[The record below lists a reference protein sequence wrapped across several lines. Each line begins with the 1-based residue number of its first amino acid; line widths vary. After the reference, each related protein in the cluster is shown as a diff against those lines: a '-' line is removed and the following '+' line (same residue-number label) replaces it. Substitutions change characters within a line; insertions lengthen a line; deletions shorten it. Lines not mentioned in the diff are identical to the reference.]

1 MSHII
6 TWKLFLE
13 ALRNPEDNVDLF
25 KITSLVEPGKPFN
38 AYSVMKGKNERTCI
52 NFHISQILNRLKTG
66 RIPEPSPDYE
76 QGADELYFYQYVLE
90 WLEKTGSGSLSEDV
104 LASNFR
110 VEKIN
115 RKRNEETNEFEPEY
129 TGEKITRSD
138 ANDLKRQ
145 ELKSDPDAFRAKV
158 PFSGNTTLS
167 LKNPPKPK
175 ISDSEKWQK
184 QRKPKSFKL
193 SSQGLE
199 KLFKFFD
206 ERYISFYQAD
216 KAYGDNEDQIAYW
229 SAIYPELLDILKS
242 GRWIWEIS
250 GQRQVITDKDNRDY
264 GLGLRITP
272 PEAARQLTELEF
284 DNTRREMDR
293 KNRWEEY
300 GTSEFLQ
307 NIKTRS
313 KKRVEGREVEILAD
327 GTIRVPVKG
336 TSEENDRH
344 RLFFTDDRGKLAKI
358 FSIRKTN
365 MRGGYFVSYIGRE
378 RQVFDSK
385 SIQDILNF
393 VDSDR
398 KQITLPKIGFTIKKE
413 PRFPY
418 RTIPSDKGEL
428 RDTLFKYYDLWRK
441 KEGLE
446 PFERTTTIP
455 TKDVETQDSTD
466 VSVTS
471 TTAQFGPDGTIYRKQ
486 R

>member
-1 MSHII
+1 MNHVIN
-6 TWKLFLE
+6 WQLFLE
-13 ALRNPEDNVDLF
+13 AIRNPEDSVDLF
-25 KITSLVEPGKPFN
+25 KITSLIEPDKPFN

-66 RIPEPSPDYE
+66 RIPEPVSDYE
-76 QGADELYFYQYVLE
+76 PGADELYFYQYVLE
-90 WLEKTGSGSLSEDV
+90 WLEKTGSASLSEDV
-104 LASNFR
+104 LARNFR

-115 RKRNEETNEFEPEY
+115 RKRDPKTNEFDTEY
-129 TGEKITRSD
+129 TDEKITRLE

-158 PFSGNTTLS
+158 PFSGNTTSS

-175 ISDSEKWQK
+175 ISDTEKWQK
-184 QRKPKSFKL
+184 QRKPRSFKL
-193 SSQGLE
+193 STQGLE
-199 KLFKFFD
+199 KLYNFFD
-206 ERYISFYQAD
+206 QSYISFYKAD
-216 KAYGDNEDQIAYW
+216 EVYGDREDQIAYW
-229 SAIYPELLDILKS
+229 SAIYSDLLDILKS

-250 GQRQVITDKDNRDY
+250 GQKQVITDKDNRDY
-264 GLGLRITP
+264 GLGLKITP

-284 DNTRREMDR
+284 DNTRREMDKR
-293 KNRWEEY
+293 NRWIEY

-307 NIKTRS
+307 DIKSRS
-313 KKRVEGREVEILAD
+313 QKNVEGRQVEILAD

-336 TSEENDRH
+336 SQDGDDKH
-344 RLFFTDDRGKLAKI
+344 RLFFTDDRDKLAKI

-365 MRGGYFVSYIGRE
+365 MRGGYFISYIGRE
-378 RQVFDSK
+378 REVFDSK

-418 RTIPSDKGEL
+418 RTIPSDKAEL

-446 PFERTTTIP
+446 PFERTTVKIDYSSKSEEP
-455 TKDVETQDSTD
+455 NELD
-466 VSVTS
+466 
-471 TTAQFGPDGTIYRKQ
+471 
-486 R
+486 